1 VEGKTKKLWGSH
13 KEKRSVNISKL
24 LCILTIFLVAVSLL
38 KSPLW
43 SITSEQLALQVE
55 KRYRSLATLSMDFVR
70 ITRSDIF
77 ETESRTEGKMILKNP
92 DKFKIQTEEETIVCD
107 GEFVWSYS
115 VENQQVLKNEVERS
129 QSLFK
134 PNEYLSNF
142 QAEYVPQLAG
152 EEKVDGTGCYK
163 LSLSPKKEEVFIKKM
178 NIWVDK
184 KSHLAR
190 KLEYTDANENEIT
203 LIFHHI
209 DTNRKIKDSEFVFQ
223 TPPGVEEVDLS
234 E

>member
-1 VEGKTKKLWGSH
+1 M
-13 KEKRSVNISKL
+13 NISKP
-24 LCILTIFLVAVSLL
+24 LCIPTIFFVAAFLL
-38 KSPLW
+38 KSSVG

-55 KRYRSLATLSMDFVR
+55 KKYRSLITLSMDFVR
-70 ITRSDIF
+70 ITRSEIF
-77 ETESRTEGKMILKNP
+77 ETEIRTKGKMVLKNP
-92 DKFKIQTEEETIVCD
+92 DKFRIQTKEESIVCD

-115 VENQQVLKNEVERS
+115 VENQQVIKNKVERS

-142 QAEYVPQLAG
+142 QAEYLPQLAG
-152 EEKVDGTGCYK
+152 EEKVGRTGCYK
-163 LSLSPKKEEVFIKKM
+163 LLLSPKNEEVFIKKM

-203 LIFHHI
+203 LIFQHI

>member
-1 VEGKTKKLWGSH
+1 V
-13 KEKRSVNISKL
+13 RVSKL
-24 LCILTIFLVAVSLL
+24 FGITIIFVTVAFLL
-38 KSPLW
+38 KSSLW
-43 SITSEQLALQVE
+43 STTSEQLALQVE
-55 KRYRSLATLSMDFVR
+55 KKYRSLATLSMDFVK
-70 ITRSDIF
+70 ITRSEIF
-77 ETESRTEGKMILKNP
+77 ETKSRTKGRMILKNP
-92 DKFKIQTEEETIVCD
+92 DKFKIQTEDETIVCD

-115 VENQQVLKNEVERS
+115 VENQQVIKNEVERS

-142 QAEYVPQLAG
+142 QAEYFPQLVG
-152 EEKVDGTGCYK
+152 EEKVDGTRCYK

-184 KSHLAR
+184 KSQLAR
-190 KLEYTDANENEIT
+190 KLEYTDANENEVT

-223 TPPGVEEVDLS
+223 TPAGVEEVDLS

>member
-1 VEGKTKKLWGSH
+1 V
-13 KEKRSVNISKL
+13 RVSKL
-24 LCILTIFLVAVSLL
+24 FGITIIFVTVAFLL
-38 KSPLW
+38 KSSLW
-43 SITSEQLALQVE
+43 STTSEQLALQVE
-55 KRYRSLATLSMDFVR
+55 KKYRSLATLSMDFVK
-70 ITRSDIF
+70 ITRSEIF
-77 ETESRTEGKMILKNP
+77 ETKSRTKGRMILKNP
-92 DKFKIQTEEETIVCD
+92 DKFKIQTEDETIVCD

-115 VENQQVLKNEVERS
+115 VENQQVIKNEVERS

-142 QAEYVPQLAG
+142 QAEYFPQLAG

-184 KSHLAR
+184 KSQLAR
-190 KLEYTDANENEIT
+190 KLEYTDANENEVT

-223 TPPGVEEVDLS
+223 TPAGVEEVDLS

>member
-1 VEGKTKKLWGSH
+1 M
-13 KEKRSVNISKL
+13 NISKP
-24 LCILTIFLVAVSLL
+24 LCIPTIFFVAAFLL
-38 KSPLW
+38 KSSAG

-55 KRYRSLATLSMDFVR
+55 KKYRSLITLSMDFVR
-70 ITRSDIF
+70 ITRSEIF
-77 ETESRTEGKMILKNP
+77 ETEIRTKGKMVLKNP
-92 DKFKIQTEEETIVCD
+92 DKFRIQTKEESIVCD

-115 VENQQVLKNEVERS
+115 VENQQVIKNKVERS

-142 QAEYVPQLAG
+142 QAEYLPQLAG
-152 EEKVDGTGCYK
+152 EEKVGRTGCYK
-163 LSLSPKKEEVFIKKM
+163 LLLSPKNEEVFIKKM

-203 LIFHHI
+203 LIFQHI